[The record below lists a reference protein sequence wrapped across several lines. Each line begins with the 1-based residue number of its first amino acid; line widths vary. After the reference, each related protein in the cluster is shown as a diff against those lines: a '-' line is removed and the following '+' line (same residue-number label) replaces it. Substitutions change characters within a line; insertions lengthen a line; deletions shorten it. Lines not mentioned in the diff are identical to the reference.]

1 MKILI
6 KDAQIIPM
14 TKGYGAEDN
23 YYMQGS
29 IAVYNGRISGI
40 GDISEDGDFDK
51 IIDASGCVVLPGF
64 INTHTH
70 AAMTLFRSYADDLPL
85 MEWLNTKIWPIE
97 AIMSGQDIFGVQC

>member
-29 IAVYNGRISGI
+29 IAVYNGKISGI
-40 GDISEDGDFDK
+40 GDISEDGD
-51 IIDASGCVVLPGF
+51 L
-64 INTHTH
+64 T
-70 AAMTLFRSYADDLPL
+70 R
-85 MEWLNTKIWPIE
+85 
-97 AIMSGQDIFGVQC
+97 